1 MTKFDPLELEM
12 QEGSL
17 WEVKLLRY
25 ICIGVIITLLVIN
38 IDSFPSFS
46 NQRSIAA
53 VLIEMLGRICIP
65 LLCLYIA
72 YKLDQQK
79 YPKLLLIFILGVHL
93 FLNLIFLG
101 GELDGMSLAFEDKEG
116 EGRWVD
122 YVFRHFPSVC
132 LIGLAFLRLWAVLL
146 WILLS
151 TFTVVR
157 PLLLAFQ
164 NPYVYLE
171 NDWNVIIADGFAV
184 NAWMLREQIVLM
196 ICFVIG
202 LFTVFL
208 FNKKLLESTIETEK
222 TTLLLGRYF
231 SPDIQKEIQGMGNK
245 GLESEPVE
253 RKVAILF
260 TDIVGFTKLSEDMN
274 PKDVLKLLSE
284 YQSIMVNSIFEHK
297 GSVDKFIGDA
307 IMANFGTPRSRG
319 DDAQNAYDCAVE
331 MNTKLKEW
339 NRERSAQAL
348 PIIEH
353 RVGLHFGDCVVGN
366 MGNSQRLEFAVIGDA
381 VNVAS
386 RICDACKEFDTNF
399 LISAE
404 LHSQVV
410 ISQRIEQV
418 KNFAIRGRKEPI
430 DLVKIYVE

>member
-1 MTKFDPLELEM
+1 M

-25 ICIGVIITLLVIN
+25 ICFGVIITLLLIN

-46 NQRSIAA
+46 DNRRSAG
-53 VLIEMLGRICIP
+53 VFIEMLGRICIP

-72 YKLDQQK
+72 YKLDQK
-79 YPKLLLIFILGVHL
+79 TYPKLLLIFILGLHL
-93 FLNLIFLG
+93 FLNLMFLG
-101 GELDGMSLAFEDKEG
+101 GELDGMSLPYEEKEG

-122 YVFRHFPSVC
+122 YVFRFFPSVC
-132 LIGLAFLRLWAVLL
+132 LIGLAFLRLWAVIL

-151 TFTVVR
+151 TFTVIR

-171 NDWNVIIADGFAV
+171 NDWNVIINDGFAV

-196 ICFVIG
+196 LCFIIG

-222 TTLLLGRYF
+222 TTLLLSRYF

-245 GLESEPVE
+245 GVESEPVE
-253 RKVAILF
+253 RKVSILF

-284 YQSIMVNSIFEHK
+284 YQSIMVNSIFEHN

-307 IMANFGTPRSRG
+307 VMANFGTLRSRG
-319 DDAQNAYDCAVE
+319 NDAQNAFDCAIQ

-339 NRERSAQAL
+339 NEERSAQSL

-353 RVGLHFGDCVVGN
+353 RIGIHYGDCVVGN

-399 LISAE
+399 LVSSA
-404 LHSQVV
+404 LHSQVE
-410 ISQRIEQV
+410 ISQRIEHIM
-418 KNFAIRGRKEPI
+418 NFAIRGRKEPI
-430 DLVKIYVE
+430 DLVKIHME